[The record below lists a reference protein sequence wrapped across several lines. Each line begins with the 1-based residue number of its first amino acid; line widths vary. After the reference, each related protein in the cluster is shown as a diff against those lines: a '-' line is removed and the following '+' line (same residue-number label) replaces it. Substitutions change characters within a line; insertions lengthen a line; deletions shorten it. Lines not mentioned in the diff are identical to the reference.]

1 MSEKPKI
8 ERFRFTLQVG
18 NVQDN
23 RFVTGA
29 SVTRDLIVNPDDGAW
44 ETLVGLIGLL
54 AHALRHVLSVAT
66 EGGWE

>member
-1 MSEKPKI
+1 MSDKQKI

-18 NVQDN
+18 NVQDG

-29 SVTRDLIVNPDDGAW
+29 SATRDYVVDPDDGAW
-44 ETLVGLIGLL
+44 ETLVALISLL
-54 AHALRHVLSVAT
+54 SHALRMVLATAT